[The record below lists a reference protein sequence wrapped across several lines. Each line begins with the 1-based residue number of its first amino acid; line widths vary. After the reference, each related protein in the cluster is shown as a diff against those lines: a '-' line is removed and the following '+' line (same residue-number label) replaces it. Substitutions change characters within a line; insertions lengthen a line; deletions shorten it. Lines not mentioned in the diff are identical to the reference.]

1 MNEQN
6 TAIKAV
12 PADSPAGWFQFL
24 SEKLKNE
31 PGAAELISKMEAR
44 YGSAKSLNADD
55 LLYWLYESIY
65 SSMGWRKHHI
75 EEGQDAKASAELDEI
90 EAAEKAVSLL
100 KPYQIHQLSDPQG
113 SI

>member
-6 TAIKAV
+6 TEMKSI
-12 PADSPAGWFQFL
+12 PADTPSGWFKFL
-24 SEKLKNE
+24 SEQLKDE
-31 PGAAELISKMEAR
+31 PGASELISKMEAR

-75 EEGQDAKASAELDEI
+75 EEGQETKASAELDEI
-90 EAAEKAVSLL
+90 EAAEKAVRLL
-100 KPYQIHQLSDPQG
+100 KPYQLHQLSDPQG